1 MKIAMLDLD
10 TSHPGAFLLILR
22 DLGHQVVAV
31 WDGGTVWDEDRASS
45 FAAEHG
51 VETVADDPGDVIRLV
66 DAVFIHSVDWSRHV
80 PLAQPF
86 VEAGLPVFL
95 DKPIVGDVSALHQ
108 ITEWIDAGAVV
119 TGGSALAWCSDV
131 LERQKTAPPDYVDVW
146 CAGHPLDYG
155 VHGYALLL
163 GLAQGD
169 VQAVRHLGSDPERV
183 ELRFADGRSAGLVI
197 GSWGSLVPFRA
208 RLLHDDRSS
217 ECAPAF
223 DGLYR
228 SLLGSVVPHLT
239 GEQPTPTALSLTAPE
254 RAILAARASSR
265 ERGRWVDVDTV
276 PAGTGWDG
284 AAFASAYRTRIRAT
298 S

>member
-1 MKIAMLDLD
+1 MNVAMLDLD
-10 TSHPGAFLLILR
+10 TSHPGAFLPILR
-22 DLGHQVVAV
+22 DMGHAVVAV

-51 VETVADDPGDVIRLV
+51 VDTVADDPTDVIGLV

-95 DKPIVGDVSALHQ
+95 DKPIVGDVSDLHQ
-108 ITEWIDAGAVV
+108 IDEWVAGGAVV
-119 TGGSALAWCSDV
+119 TGGSALTWCADV
-131 LERQKTAPPDYVDVW
+131 RERQLTAAPDYLDVW
-146 CAGHPLDYG
+146 CAGHPADYG
-155 VHGYALLL
+155 VHGYALVL

-169 VQAVRHLGSDPERV
+169 VQAVRHLGFDPERV

-197 GSWGSLVPFRA
+197 GSWGALVPFQA
-208 RLLHDDRSS
+208 RLLYDKRSS
-217 ECAPAF
+217 DCAPAL
-223 DGLYR
+223 DGLYQ

-239 GEQPTPTALSLTAPE
+239 GERPTPTARSLTAPE

-265 ERGRWVDVDTV
+265 EGGRWVEVDAI

-284 AAFASAYRTRIRAT
+284 AEFASEYRIRTRGT